1 MYMDTHITLEKLG
14 WVPPG
19 WPGIDLLELL
29 QDGLGHIL
37 PRRSNTTRKHVQR
50 NKKATGEMQLQ
61 YSTYQ
66 HIPSQPQVW
75 ERKRLDIEAST

>member
-19 WPGIDLLELL
+19 RPGIDLLELL

-37 PRRSNTTRKHVQR
+37 PQRSNTTRKHVQR
-50 NKKATGEMQLQ
+50 NKKATGEMRLQ

-66 HIPSQPQVW
+66 HLPSQPQVW
-75 ERKRLDIEAST
+75 ERKRLDIEAGT